1 MTIDGQ
7 ENEMARKVFVAVT
20 VRVDVSGKMRPMSL
34 VWEDDTVYNIDRVT
48 DVRRM
53 ASTKVGGI
61 GERYTVCINGK
72 QSYLYYEAPRWFVEA
87 KN

>member
-1 MTIDGQ
+1 
-7 ENEMARKVFVAVT
+7 MARKVFVAVT
-20 VRVDVSGKMRPMSL
+20 VRVDASGKMRPLSL

-53 ASTKVGGI
+53 ASTKAGGI
-61 GERYTVCINGK
+61 GERYTVNINGK